1 MGTKMEPSYANLL
14 VGFIV
19 HQFFSQINGPQTWT
33 LRSLNWRLYRR
44 YLLYQ
49 RGANSNYNSCQ
60 LPSPKIYLGN
70 FRHLFD
76 FSRYQSF
83 NWRKRPILQTYGLYR
98 LTSSLVVFIFTSIIH
113 QEFCSFS
120 RFLRLRCLCSDGS
133 DFSDS
138 SEAMY
143 QFFDKRGYP
152 VSVVKVG
159 HQHAQQIDRQ
169 SALQTAQKEDAS
181 QLHGEICHSKNR
193 FKLLQHD
200 SETGLIFSQLLLISF
215 KREKDNFLVRSSLQT
230 NDEPVTFKCGRARYK
245 TCPFIHYVEKTSR
258 LGVPLRLLITSR
270 APLPM
275 SSIA

>member
-98 LTSSLVVFIFTSIIH
+98 LTSSLVVFIFTSILH

-143 QFFDKRGYP
+143 QF
-152 VSVVKVG
+152 
-159 HQHAQQIDRQ
+159 
-169 SALQTAQKEDAS
+169 
-181 QLHGEICHSKNR
+181 
-193 FKLLQHD
+193 
-200 SETGLIFSQLLLISF
+200 LINVAILFLLLKWATNTPNKLIDTQHYKRHRRKMPHSYTVKFVILKIVLNYFNMIQRLAWSF
-215 KREKDNFLVRSSLQT
+215 RNFYLFHSNVKKTTFWSEVHYKLMT
-230 NDEPVTFKCGRARYK
+230 N
-245 TCPFIHYVEKTSR
+245 
-258 LGVPLRLLITSR
+258 L
-270 APLPM
+270 
-275 SSIA
+275 